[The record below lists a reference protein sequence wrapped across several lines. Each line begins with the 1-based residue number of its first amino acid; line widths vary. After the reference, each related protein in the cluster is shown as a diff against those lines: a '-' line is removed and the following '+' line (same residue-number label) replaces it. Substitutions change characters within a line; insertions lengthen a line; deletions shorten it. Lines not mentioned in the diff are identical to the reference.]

1 MPHVPARL
9 EALKTR
15 QRKGETSLPGDRSL
29 GSPMLGLVWFG
40 ASVSL
45 AEILTG
51 TFFAP
56 LGFEQGMLAV
66 IVGHAIGCVLFWLV
80 SYLSAKTG
88 RSAMEAVRL
97 SFGRHGAKAF
107 SVANVAQ
114 LVGWTAIM
122 IASGAAAA
130 AYLVPILGMLGW
142 CLVIGALIVLWIAV
156 GLQKMGY
163 LQSIA
168 AALLAVLCAVVSVT
182 VFGDGAAAGAAGAAA
197 GAAAEGGDAL
207 SFGAA
212 VELAVAMPLSWL
224 PVAGDYT
231 RAAKHPVGGTTA
243 STVAYFFGSSWMYA
257 VGLGLALFAGS
268 DDVASVLAA
277 AGLGIVGIVVVVLS
291 TVTTTFL
298 DARSAGE
305 SAHAIHPRLG
315 VRVVGIAAA
324 VAGTALA
331 IYAPVGDFE
340 GFLYLIGSVFA
351 PMAAVLIADAL
362 FAGHDAS
369 ARAVDWPNLIIW
381 VVGFVMYRC
390 SMTWDLPCGNTLPVM
405 AITAALALGVHALR
419 KKR

>member
-231 RAAKHPVGGTTA
+231 RAAKHPVGGTMA

-315 VRVVGIAAA
+315 VRVVGIVAA
-324 VAGTALA
+324 VAGTARA